1 MIVYLILKQLR
12 YEQREKGEK
21 KEKGQIRGRREVS
34 EKRRKKKKEI
44 AQIAGLKIKTW
55 KINASTSWLNG

>member
-21 KEKGQIRGRREVS
+21 KEKGQIRGRRELS

-44 AQIAGLKIKTW
+44 AQIAGLKIKTR